1 MSSMLYLTTLFFIC
15 ELFLIFIWRWKK
27 NKQPFY
33 REDREIIMGHRG
45 SPALI
50 TENTISSFQKALEQG
65 VDGVELDIRLSKD
78 GKVVIFH
85 DEDLM
90 RLAGRKER
98 VLDLPLEDLRKIK
111 LKKIK
116 DQTEDATIPALDD
129 IIPLLPRMRV
139 INIEIKSE
147 KLYEDLKILDHLA
160 SFIAKTDISSKC
172 IVSSFNPYL
181 LYKLKKK
188 YPKIIQ
194 GFLYSGYKPL
204 VYNLFWMLLCRPDNL
219 HINHRA
225 INPFIRWWAKH
236 KGLYIN
242 VYTVNDCDTYHSLQQ
257 SKLDGIFSDN
267 IEYLK

>member
-1 MSSMLYLTTLFFIC
+1 MPTLFYIILILFAC
-15 ELFLIFIWRWKK
+15 ELFLLFIWRWKK
-27 NKQPFY
+27 NNQPFY
-33 REDREIIMGHRG
+33 KEDGEILMGHRG
-45 SPALI
+45 SPTLV
-50 TENTISSFQKALEQG
+50 TENTIPSFQKALDQG
-65 VDGVELDIRLSKD
+65 ADGIELDIRLSKD
-78 GKVVIFH
+78 GKVIVFH

-90 RLAGRKER
+90 RLADQKDRIQDIT
-98 VLDLPLEDLRKIK
+98 LDELKKIK

-116 DQTEDATIPALDD
+116 DQIEDATIPALDD

-147 KLYEDLKILDHLA
+147 KFYEDLKILDHLA

-194 GFLYSGYKPL
+194 GFLYSGYKSL

>member
-1 MSSMLYLTTLFFIC
+1 MLYIVVLLFVC
-15 ELFLIFIWRWKK
+15 ELFPVFIWRWKK
-27 NKQPFY
+27 NKQSFY
-33 REDREIIMGHRG
+33 REDSEILMGHRG

-116 DQTEDATIPALDD
+116 DQTEDATIPELDD

-147 KLYEDLKILDHLA
+147 KFYEDLKILDHLA
-160 SFIAKTDISSKC
+160 SFIAKTDFSSKC

-181 LYKLKKK
+181 LYKLKNK